1 MVQEGRDDRIEGW
14 KSIAGHLGRDRSTA
28 IRWARERGLPVH
40 ALPGG
45 KSRSVYALTHELNA
59 WMRGQGDIPA
69 DPPPPDPPAVAVPGQ
84 VEPDTVVDPSS
95 SSDPPLPSPRHR
107 WRGPAIAA
115 GGAVLAAGALALGWP
130 EEKAPAALDASTQAR
145 FIAARDDVAL
155 RSAPRLRSAIPTLT
169 AIARAHPQQ
178 PEVQIAL
185 AEAWLLAREY
195 GSAPDAMAFDTASRA
210 IEAARRI
217 DPGSA
222 AADRIEGVVAYWWDR
237 DPARAGAMFRRSIVR
252 DPQDALSRLWYANML
267 ADMGE
272 DVAATREF
280 DAARMLRPGAT
291 YILVDYGW
299 GLWSAGRTAE
309 ATTILTGLLRREPTL
324 SSIPDCLSVMA
335 LAEDDLAGYV
345 RYLRERARLREEPE
359 LIAYGAALGRML
371 AADTTPDHAATYAVM
386 LSRALSL
393 TQNTD
398 HPDHSWAAFVASTA
412 GDRAQL
418 VPILRQAH
426 ARGERWG
433 SAGFVRRIRA
443 RWAGDAEIIR
453 TLDAMHPARIE
464 A

>member
-1 MVQEGRDDRIEGW
+1 MGQDGRDDRIDGW

-28 IRWARERGLPVH
+28 IRWARERGLPIH

-45 KSRSVYALTHELNA
+45 KSRSVYALTRELDA

-69 DPPPPDPPAVAVPGQ
+69 DPVPADPPPATIPHHDGADPIVVPPPPAPAP
-84 VEPDTVVDPSS
+84 
-95 SSDPPLPSPRHR
+95 PSPRRR

-115 GGAVLAAGALALGWP
+115 GGVVLAAGALALGWP
-130 EEKAPAALDASTQAR
+130 NGTDPTTLDAATQAR

-155 RSAPRLRSAIPTLT
+155 RSAPRLRSAITTLT
-169 AIARAHPQQ
+169 AIARVHPAQA
-178 PEVQIAL
+178 EVQIAL

-195 GSAPDAMAFDTASRA
+195 GSAPDAVAFDKASRA

-217 DPGSA
+217 DPASA
-222 AADRIEGVVAYWWDR
+222 TADRIEGAVAYWWDR
-237 DPARAGAMFRRSIVR
+237 DPARAGAMFRRSIAR
-252 DPQDALSRLWYANML
+252 DPQDALTRLWYGNIL
-267 ADMGE
+267 ADVGE
-272 DVAATREF
+272 DVAAMREF
-280 DAARMLRPGAT
+280 DAARMLRPGAS
-291 YILVDYGW
+291 YILADYGW

-309 ATTILTGLLRREPTL
+309 ATTLLTGLSRREPTL

-335 LAEDDLAGYV
+335 LAEGDLAGYV
-345 RYLRERARLREEPE
+345 HHLRERARLRDEPE
-359 LIAYGAALGRML
+359 LVAYGAALGRML
-371 AADTTPDHAATYAVM
+371 AADTSPDHAATYAVM

-393 TQNTD
+393 TQNAE
-398 HPDHSWAAFVASTA
+398 HPDHSWAAFIASTA

-418 VPILRQAH
+418 VPILRDAQ

-443 RWAGDAEIIR
+443 RWTGDAEIIR
-453 TLDAMHPARIE
+453 TLDMMRHARIE